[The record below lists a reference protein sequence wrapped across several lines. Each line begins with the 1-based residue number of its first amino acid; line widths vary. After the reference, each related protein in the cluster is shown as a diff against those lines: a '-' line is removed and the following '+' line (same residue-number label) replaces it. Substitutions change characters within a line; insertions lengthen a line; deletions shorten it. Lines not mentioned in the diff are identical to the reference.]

1 MHTGAHRCTQVHRLR
16 YGSRPACDNGVVLID
31 SVQLRTGAQVD
42 LGARRHPGD
51 RSWQV
56 LYRYFRLY
64 VKYYYVL
71 QAVRSTTL
79 GCTTYYF
86 RLYDV
91 LL

>member
-64 VKYYYVL
+64 VKYY
-71 QAVRSTTL
+71 
-79 GCTTYYF
+79 F
-86 RLYDV
+86 RLYEV

>member
-1 MHTGAHRCTQVHRLR
+1 MHTGAHRCTDLGMVA
-16 YGSRPACDNGVVLID
+16 GPCDNGVILID

-42 LGARRHPGD
+42 LGARHHPGD

-64 VKYYYVL
+64 VKYY
-71 QAVRSTTL
+71 
-79 GCTTYYF
+79 F
-86 RLYDV
+86 RLYEV